1 MYVLLLFF
9 GLLVH
14 VDCALAAE
22 ARSFFFIYWRRART
36 GGKNRARSS
45 GTRRFAYRIRKSSS
59 PRLCLPFCLFSKT
72 NITTDTPRM
81 QFSKVVNRNA
91 VAIRN
96 KPFID
101 CRVVK
106 KKKIEIKSSSCVSF
120 RRWTGSA
127 GQCTGQFLRIHLRT
141 GPGFE
146 RLFGRQQC

>member
-22 ARSFFFIYWRRART
+22 ARSFLYIGVEHAPAGRIVLARLEL
-36 GGKNRARSS
+36 GA
-45 GTRRFAYRIRKSSS
+45 S
-59 PRLCLPFCLFSKT
+59 PIAFGNHHRPDFVSHFVCFQRQILPPT
-72 NITTDTPRM
+72 PPRM